1 MVIVDFQSGAA
12 LRDRWWHFG
21 FGWGIT
27 GGRHGVVGVNEQLTE
42 KIMEDW
48 WWSGLSAVGTLAAV
62 VVALWFSVQSV
73 RSNGRAEK
81 DRSEI
86 AAAKILSPLSE
97 LESKVSYL
105 FAWFFLEDEE
115 FNGQYTNIYFLIQEL
130 EVAARAIS
138 IEDLYPLL
146 HLKNHAAKRSA
157 RALGL
162 IQTFTADAIG
172 TLSHHSWGDVKEYEP
187 YHKKWAEMLA
197 EIKDHLAVAVLTCEA
212 AASTGAPR
220 PTTEE
225 IHGQ

>member
-1 MVIVDFQSGAA
+1 MA
-12 LRDRWWHFG
+12 
-21 FGWGIT
+21 
-27 GGRHGVVGVNEQLTE
+27 VNEQLTG

-48 WWSGLSAVGTLAAV
+48 WWNALSAVGTLAAV

-81 DRSEI
+81 DRSEM
-86 AAAKILSPLSE
+86 AAAKMLSPLSA

-115 FNGQYTNIYFLIQEL
+115 FDGQYTYVFLRVQEL
-130 EVAARAIS
+130 EAAARAIS

-146 HLKNHAAKRSA
+146 HLNNHAAKRSA

-162 IQTFTADAIG
+162 IQTFAADAIG
-172 TLSHHSWGDVKEYEP
+172 TLTHHSWGNVKQYEP
-187 YHKKWAEMLA
+187 YHKKWAEMLS
-197 EIKDHLAVAVLTCEA
+197 EIQDHLAVAVLTCKA

-220 PTTEE
+220 PTAEE
-225 IHGQ
+225 IHGP

>member
-1 MVIVDFQSGAA
+1 MADSPW
-12 LRDRWWHFG
+12 D
-21 FGWGIT
+21 
-27 GGRHGVVGVNEQLTE
+27 
-42 KIMEDW
+42 M
-48 WWSGLSAVGTLAAV
+48 LSAFGTLTAV
-62 VVALWFSVQSV
+62 VVALLVSGHTAWAARKVD
-73 RSNGRAEK
+73 K
-81 DRSEI
+81 DRSDL
-86 AAAKILSPLSE
+86 AAAKMLSPLNS
-97 LESKVSYL
+97 LESKAAYL